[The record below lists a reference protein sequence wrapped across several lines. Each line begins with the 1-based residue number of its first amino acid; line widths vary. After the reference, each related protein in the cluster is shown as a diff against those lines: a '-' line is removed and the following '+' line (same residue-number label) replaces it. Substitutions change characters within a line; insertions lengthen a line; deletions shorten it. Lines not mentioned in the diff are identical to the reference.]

1 MARERTN
8 DVEREGERK
17 VRFVMVKGEI
27 YFFMVERK
35 IKWPELR
42 VISRGNRS
50 RGRKK

>member
-27 YFFMVERK
+27 YFFY
-35 IKWPELR
+35 
-42 VISRGNRS
+42 
-50 RGRKK
+50 GREKDQVA